1 MPSPSSLPFALPAR
15 ARSTPRPVLLGLALC
30 AVLVPG
36 RAAIAQDAWLTP
48 TRAAA
53 PPGVDV
59 TFDLTSG
66 TAFPAHGIAV
76 PPLRVRDARVRLG
89 GSAESFPAPM
99 ATRDALHFR
108 TPLRTPGVATAWLSL
123 APIARTLDSAGVVR
137 YLAER
142 GAPDSVRVAYLRQLP
157 IDGVRRWHERA
168 SAHAVTHVLVTS
180 PLRRRPASD
189 RSWSEPAGA
198 PLELVPERD
207 PTTLRAGDT
216 LVVQLLRRGRPAGGV
231 AVRTVDPRA
240 VPAPLRRTGDDGRLA
255 VVLPR
260 AGRWLLRA
268 ADLRRA
274 AASPTAWESEVTT
287 LTVAVR

>member
-1 MPSPSSLPFALPAR
+1 MAVALLLPSAR
-15 ARSTPRPVLLGLALC
+15 AMR
-30 AVLVPG
+30 
-36 RAAIAQDAWLTP
+36 AQDAWLTP

-53 PPGVDV
+53 PSGVDV

-66 TAFPAHGIAV
+66 VAFPAHGSAV
-76 PPLRVRDARVRLG
+76 PPIRVREARVRLG
-89 GSAESFPAPM
+89 GAADRFPAPM

-123 APIARTLDSAGVVR
+123 APVARTLDSAGVVR

-157 IDGVRRWHERA
+157 IDGVRRWNERA

-180 PLRRRPASD
+180 PLRRRPTSD
-189 RSWSEPAGA
+189 RSWREPAGA

-216 LVVQLLRRGRPAGGV
+216 LLVQLRRRGRPAGGV

-240 VPAPLRRTGDDGRLA
+240 VPAPLRRTDDDGRLA

-274 AASPTAWESEVTT
+274 AASPTDWESEVTT

>member
-1 MPSPSSLPFALPAR
+1 MPSPPP
-15 ARSTPRPVLLGLALC
+15 TCPRTRRRPLVVGVALC
-30 AVLVPG
+30 LTLAPA

-66 TAFPAHGIAV
+66 AAFPAHGIAV

-89 GSAESFPAPM
+89 GATESFPAPL

-108 TPLRTPGVATAWLSL
+108 TPLRAPGVATAWLSL
-123 APIARTLDSAGVVR
+123 APVARTLDSAGVVR

-157 IDGVRRWHERA
+157 IDGVRRWRERA

-189 RSWSEPAGA
+189 RSWGEPAGA

-216 LVVQLLRRGRPAGGV
+216 LVVLLLRRGRPAGGV

-274 AASPTAWESEVTT
+274 AASPTDWESEVTT